1 MSYLEEPIVV
11 VGSACRFPG
20 GASSPSKLWE
30 LLHHPKDVLKEFPK
44 DRLNLGAFHHVD
56 GEYHGRTDVCNKG
69 YLLDDDIRN
78 FDTQFFN
85 LSPAEADA
93 MDPQQ
98 RLTME
103 VVYESVEAAGYTL
116 EEMRGS
122 PTSVYLGVMTGD
134 WHDIQM
140 RDPESI
146 NRYFATGTSKA
157 ILSNRLSYFFDFRG
171 PSMTLDTACSSSL
184 AAVHLAVQSLRS
196 GESRFSVACGVNL
209 ILDAGSYITES
220 KLHML
225 SPTSRSRMWDAGAD
239 GYARGEGVSAVVLKT
254 LSQAIADGDHIECV
268 IRETGMNSDGR
279 TTGITMPSSEA
290 QSSLIK
296 RTYEKA
302 GLDPL
307 VDRPQYFECHGTGTL
322 AGDPVEAR
330 AVRQSFFPQEAL
342 DEPGK
347 LYCGSIKTVIGH
359 TEGCAG
365 LAGLL
370 KASLA
375 VQYGVI
381 PPNLLFSK
389 LNPAIEPFYDTL
401 QIPTSPIPWPTVCN
415 GPRRTSV
422 NSFGFGGTNVHVIV
436 ENYIPPTQLIPQ
448 PTPSKNDSLLD
459 NKFVGPLTLS
469 AENEASLCRTI
480 ENIAKYIR
488 ENPSVSLDDLAFITQ
503 TRRTAFTSRASFSG
517 KSREKLLEALDS
529 AVEMSKKGGEI
540 GVRVPSSAE
549 PPAILGVFTGQGA
562 QWAAMGRSMIE
573 HSHVYRTSIENCEKA
588 LQDIPGAPSW
598 SLFKELIAPEDE
610 SRINEAVIS
619 QPLCI
624 ATQIAII
631 DVLRHANIRFD
642 AVVGH
647 SSGEIAA
654 AYAAGVLSLADAM
667 RVAYYRGLHA
677 GLSSGEKGKK
687 GAMMAIGLGY
697 EDAREFCGKFDGRI
711 QLAASNSPTGSTISG
726 DEDAVLEAK
735 AFLDKDNIFARLLKV
750 DTAYHSHHMLKC
762 AGPYLTSLR
771 SVNIQASRPSDGC
784 QWISSVYGNME
795 FEYDD
800 EDLENLQGQYWV
812 DNMVKPVLFSEAIE
826 CSLWKAGPFNLA
838 LEIGP
843 HPALRGPA
851 TQTMKTA
858 LGSIVPYSSM
868 LERGHDDVEAF
879 SSGIGYSWT
888 HLNKHV
894 DFVGYRAAFKGTDA
908 QRAPMLKNIPSYAWN
923 HDKIHWMESRPS
935 RRYRLAEK
943 PPHEILGR
951 RLGDDSDAEMRWR
964 NFLKPDEIPWVRGH
978 VFQGQILFPT
988 TGYMAMAI
996 QAGMEVAGSRPVK
1009 LVEICDLMIPRAC
1022 TLEEGR
1028 LGVEFVFSLK
1038 RLNSEEDEDKFVGEF
1053 ACFSCPS
1060 QTADSLE
1067 KNCYGTISISF
1078 GESTEDTLPSRTMV
1092 EGDTMSVD
1100 VHEYYSSLTKIG
1112 LEYQGLFRRI
1122 KTFDRKMGY
1131 ARATASWSM
1140 NDIGDQFVIHPG
1152 PLDVAFHSIIG
1163 AFCNPQSSSLWAPYL
1178 PVKVDR
1184 LALIPNV
1191 KYEGEPGQI
1200 NFDVDAFITKTT
1212 SNSFEGDVH
1221 IISPDGRTGV
1231 QAEGLTLKLFT
1242 EAQAIDDRPMF
1253 SKTVWKVDNFSSSK
1267 DFDEIVPDAEE
1278 LALAEIIDRTSFFWL
1293 RKIFE
1298 PLAESDITNW
1308 KPFHQS
1314 FFHAAKA
1321 ILQETKE
1328 NKHPTTKADWL
1339 TDSEDT
1345 IMEWKKQYA
1354 DQADLKLIHAV
1365 GENLVGVITADV
1377 QLLEVMLV
1385 DDMLSNLYTH
1395 GRALQPLNKLVAEL
1409 MEDLTFKYPRLDILE
1424 IGAGTGGT
1432 TNSVLNQI
1440 GNKYNR
1446 YTYTD
1451 VSAGFFDIAKNRF
1464 SHARG
1469 LDYKVLDI
1477 ERDPTEQGFLEG
1489 SQDVILAS
1497 NVLHATRNLK
1507 ETMKNVRKLLKP
1519 GGYLMMVEVTGEYL
1533 QLMLLMGGLPGW
1545 WLGVDE
1551 GRTRGPGITLTEWDT
1566 LLCDTGFSGAD
1577 KYVSDLPDKYKHACS
1592 LIISQAVD
1600 DNFRMLQDP
1609 LGFVDEI
1616 PLEERLVIVGG
1627 KNLKL
1632 SRTVKSLEKIA
1643 SRFTTDVFIANSIDS
1658 LADIHLVENTSYIVL
1673 SDLEKPIFSEPVTES
1688 RLKNLQNLF
1697 SKATDVLWVTSGRLE
1712 EDPYANMSVGLGRAL
1727 ITELPNLNL
1736 QYLDITKSDHDY
1748 RFIAEMFLKLK
1759 LHKIF
1764 SLNGSPMLWYTE
1776 PEIALQDD
1784 LIAIPR
1790 VILDAE
1796 RNDRLNSLRRTITK
1810 DVSLGDSPVVI
1821 RSQQGSL
1828 FLEQTTPWLKPL
1840 RPESLDG
1847 VTVTV
1852 DYSVSLPYLGNR
1864 HNVLSSGKTDRLG
1877 EQALC
1882 LSNDHTSEMY
1892 LRRDQLL
1899 VIEEGQIDPELLRK
1913 TAVCITANALLST
1926 LSDKVGP
1933 DSSVVIFGASLELS
1947 QALKQL
1953 SSEYKLIFVTTSKY
1967 ESTLFTYIHPQ
1978 ASARAIRHTLP
1989 KDVGHVIDLAGTG
2002 SEKTRALL
2010 SEIYPFTKSAAPNLV
2025 NGPVQEVL
2033 KTALSAARSLSVTLS
2048 MGSVLS
2054 LETLPSTPASS
2065 ISYPHVMDWTKR
2077 GVVKVN
2083 VRPINGDC
2091 LFSSEKTYLMVG
2103 LVSDLGRS
2111 FVRWMVDNGAKYVVL
2126 TSRSARVDERW
2137 LRELEASG
2145 AIVKVYKMDVSK
2157 RDSVQSVVDIIRQ
2170 EMPPIAGVC
2179 NGALVLHDQLFVEMQ
2194 PEALN
2199 EVFAPKVAGTLHLHE
2214 IFSEPDLDFF
2224 ISFSSMSSVV
2234 GNAGQSNYNA
2244 ASLFQA
2250 ALTNS
2255 RRAQG
2260 LAGAVISLGMVAD
2273 VGYIARRG
2281 ASLME
2286 RLKKVFY
2293 MPISEADAHL
2303 IFAEAIAASR
2313 PNNVDGT
2320 VEMASG
2326 IQPFTYTASTKSR
2339 PPWFANPRFSH
2350 FVRLEDELKE
2360 TTSEDFSNIPVLEL
2374 MDSASSEEEAAAA
2387 LLSAFSNKL
2396 ETLLQISPGSLNVD
2410 APLLDV
2416 GIDSL
2421 LAVEIRTWFLKQAH
2435 VDVPVLKVLSG
2446 DNARDICTLA
2456 TNKYLTA
2463 KMTERASTNETD
2475 SKVEAQKKPDILD
2488 DANQE
2493 PPSSDVSSEGDGPET
2508 STTATSVSLDTHS
2521 EMEALKKPEVERI
2534 EKLSF
2539 AQSR

>member
-1 MSYLEEPIVV
+1 MIPTHAMSSQGEPIAVI
-11 VGSACRFPG
+11 GSACRFPG

-30 LLHHPKDVLKEFPK
+30 LLHHPNDVLKTFPK
-44 DRLNLGAFHHVD
+44 DRLNLDAFHHND

-69 YLLDDDIRN
+69 YLLDDDIRH

-85 LSPAEADA
+85 LSPAEADS

-116 EEMRGS
+116 EGMRGS

-157 ILSNRLSYFFDFRG
+157 ILSNRVSYFFDFRG

-184 AAVHLAVQSLRS
+184 AAVHLAVQSLRN
-196 GESRFSVACGVNL
+196 GESRFSIACGVNL

-225 SPTSRSRMWDAGAD
+225 SPTSRSRMWDAAAD

-254 LSQAIADGDHIECV
+254 LSQAIADGDHIECI

-290 QSSLIK
+290 QSALIK
-296 RTYEKA
+296 RTYKKA
-302 GLDPL
+302 GLDSL

-342 DEPGK
+342 SGSEK
-347 LYCGSIKTVIGH
+347 LYCGSIKTIIGH

-375 VQYGVI
+375 VQHGVI
-381 PPNLLFSK
+381 PPNLLFSR

-401 QIPTSPIPWPTVCN
+401 QVPTAPVPWPVVSN

-422 NSFGFGGTNVHVIV
+422 NSFGFGGTNVHAIV
-436 ENYIPPTQLIPQ
+436 ENYIPRSKLIPQ
-448 PTPSKNDSLLD
+448 PTPSSNDALLD
-459 NKFVGPLTLS
+459 KFVGPLTLS
-469 AENEASLCRTI
+469 AENEASLCSNI
-480 ENIAKYIR
+480 KNIATYIR
-488 ENPSVSLDDLAFITQ
+488 ENPSINLNDLAFVTQ
-503 TRRTAFTSRASFSG
+503 TRRTTFTTRASFSA
-517 KSREKLLEALDS
+517 KTRAELLEALNS
-529 AVEMSKKGGEI
+529 AIETSKKGGET
-540 GVRVPSSAE
+540 GVRAQSSLE
-549 PPAILGVFTGQGA
+549 SPAILGVFTGQGA
-562 QWAAMGRSMIE
+562 QWAAMGRSMVK
-573 HSHVYRTSIENCEKA
+573 HSDVYRTSIEQCEDA
-588 LQDIPGAPSW
+588 LRDIPNGPEW
-598 SLFKELIAPEDE
+598 SLLKELVAPDSE
-610 SRINEAVIS
+610 SRINEAMIS
-619 QPLCI
+619 QPLCT
-624 ATQIAII
+624 ATQIAIV
-631 DVLRHANIRFD
+631 DVLRHANIRFN

-647 SSGEIAA
+647 SSGEIGA
-654 AYAAGVLSLADAM
+654 AYAAGVLSLTDAM
-667 RVAYYRGLHA
+667 RVAYYRGLYA
-677 GLSSGEKGKK
+677 RLASGGEGEQ
-687 GAMMAIGLGY
+687 GSMMAVGLGH
-697 EDAREFCGKFDGRI
+697 EETMDFCRKFDGRI
-711 QLAASNSPTGSTISG
+711 RLAASNSPTSSTISG
-726 DEDAVLEAK
+726 DEDAILEAK
-735 AFLDKDNIFARLLKV
+735 TLLDEQNIFARLLKV

-762 AGPYLTSLR
+762 AEPYLNSLK
-771 SVNIQASRPSDGC
+771 SVNIQANRPSDGC
-784 QWISSVYGNME
+784 QWISSVYGNIE

-800 EDLENLQGQYWV
+800 EDLEQLQGQYWV

-851 TQTMKTA
+851 TQTMKTT
-858 LGSIVPYSSM
+858 LGSVVPYSTL
-868 LERGHDDVEAF
+868 LERGHDDVETF
-879 SSGIGYSWT
+879 SRGVGYAWT
-888 HLNKHV
+888 HLTNLI
-894 DFVGYRAAFKGTDA
+894 DFAGYRTAFEGPDA
-908 QRAPMLKNIPSYAWN
+908 LRPQMLKNLPSYAWN
-923 HDKIHWMESRPS
+923 HSKIHWTESRPS

-951 RLGDDSDAEMRWR
+951 RVGDDSETEMRWR
-964 NFLKPDEIPWVRGH
+964 NFLKPNEISWVRGH

-1009 LVEICDLMIPRAC
+1009 LVEIRDLLIPRAC
-1022 TLEEGR
+1022 TLEEGK

-1038 RLNSEEDEDKFVGEF
+1038 RMNYEEDEDNFVGEF
-1053 ACFSCPS
+1053 TCFSCS
-1060 QTADSLE
+1060 NQAADSLE
-1067 KNCYGTISISF
+1067 KNCYGTISIEF
-1078 GESTEDTLPSRTMV
+1078 GEATEDTLPPRGQV
-1092 EGDTMSVD
+1092 DGDMMSVD
-1100 VHEYYSSLTKIG
+1100 VNEYYSSLTKIG
-1112 LEYQGLFRRI
+1112 LDYQGLFRGI
-1122 KTFDRKMGY
+1122 KTFNRRMGY

-1140 NDIGDQFVIHPG
+1140 NDVGDQYVIHPG

-1200 NFDVDAFITKTT
+1200 NFDVDAYITKIT

-1221 IISPDGRTGV
+1221 IISQDGRTGV

-1242 EAQAIDDRPMF
+1242 EAHASDDRPMF
-1253 SKTVWKVDNFSSSK
+1253 SKTVWKVDKFSSSN
-1267 DFDEIVPDAEE
+1267 DFDEIIPNGEE

-1293 RKIFE
+1293 RKIFD
-1298 PLAESDITNW
+1298 PLTENDITGW

-1314 FFHAAKA
+1314 FFHAAK
-1321 ILQETKE
+1321 IVLRETRE
-1328 NKHPTTKADWL
+1328 NKHPTTNVEWL
-1339 TDSEDT
+1339 NDSEDT
-1345 IMEWKKQYA
+1345 IMDWKRMYA
-1354 DQADLKLIHAV
+1354 NQADLKLIHAV
-1365 GENLVGVITADV
+1365 GENLVGVMTSDV

-1395 GRALQPLNKLVAEL
+1395 GRALLPLNRLVAEL
-1409 MEDLTFKYPRLDILE
+1409 MEDLTFKFPRLDILE
-1424 IGAGTGGT
+1424 VGAGTGGT
-1432 TNSVLNQI
+1432 TNSVLNKI
-1440 GNKYNR
+1440 GNAYNR

-1464 SHARG
+1464 SHARR

-1477 ERDPTEQGFLEG
+1477 ERDPTEQGFLQG

-1497 NVLHATRNLK
+1497 NVLHATRTLK

-1566 LLCDTGFSGAD
+1566 LLCDTGFSGAE

-1592 LIISQAVD
+1592 LIVSQAVD
-1600 DNFRMLQDP
+1600 DDIRMLQDP
-1609 LGFVDEI
+1609 LAFVDEL
-1616 PLEERLVIVGG
+1616 PLEERLVLVGG

-1632 SRTVKSLEKIA
+1632 SRTVKGLEKIA
-1643 SRFTTDVFIANSIDS
+1643 SRFATHVLVAASIDS

-1673 SDLEKPIFSEPVTES
+1673 SDLEKPLFSEPVTKS
-1688 RLKNLQNLF
+1688 RLKSLQRLF
-1697 SKATDVLWVTSGRLE
+1697 STATNVLWVTSGRLE
-1712 EDPYANMSVGLGRAL
+1712 ENPYANMSVGLGRAL

-1736 QYLDITKSDHDY
+1736 QYLDITNSDYDS

-1759 LHKIF
+1759 IHKTS
-1764 SLNGSPMLWYTE
+1764 SLSSNHMLWCNE
-1776 PEIALQDD
+1776 PEIVLRNG
-1784 LIAIPR
+1784 LLEVPR
-1790 VILDAE
+1790 VILDEE

-1810 DVSLGDSPVVI
+1810 DVFLDESPVTV
-1821 RSQQGSL
+1821 SSHHGSL
-1828 FLEQTTPWLKPL
+1828 VLEQTAPWFKPL
-1840 RPESLDG
+1840 PAEITNK
-1847 VTVTV
+1847 VTMTV
-1852 DYSVSLPYLGNR
+1852 DYSVSLPYSGSS
-1864 HNVLSSGKTDRLG
+1864 HTVLSSGKIDRSG
-1877 EQALC
+1877 DWAFC
-1882 LSNDHTSEMY
+1882 LSNNHISEISV
-1892 LRRDQLL
+1892 RKDQLL
-1899 VIEEGQIDPELLRK
+1899 VIEGAQVDPELLRT
-1913 TAVCITANALLST
+1913 TATCITANALLATISNT
-1926 LSDKVGP
+1926 VSP
-1933 DSSVVIFGASLELS
+1933 DSSVIIFGASSELL
-1947 QALKQL
+1947 QALTQL
-1953 SSEYKLIFVTTSKY
+1953 STGYKFVFVTTSK
-1967 ESTLFTYIHPQ
+1967 EQSTLFTYIHPQ
-1978 ASARAIRHTLP
+1978 ASARAIRQALP
-1989 KDVGHVIDLAGTG
+1989 KNIGYVFDLASDGA
-2002 SEKTRALL
+2002 EKTRALL
-2010 SEIYPFTKSAAPNLV
+2010 SELYPFMKLEATNFASNTVREILD
-2025 NGPVQEVL
+2025 N
-2033 KTALSAARSLSVTLS
+2033 ALFTARSLSTTRS

-2054 LETLPSTPASS
+2054 FEKLLSMPTSS
-2065 ISYPHVMDWTKR
+2065 ISYPHVVDWTQR
-2077 GVVKVN
+2077 GGVKVN
-2083 VRPINGDC
+2083 VKPINGDG
-2091 LFSSEKTYLMVG
+2091 LFSAEKTYLMVG

-2111 FVRWMVDNGAKYVVL
+2111 IVRWMVDNGAKYVVL
-2126 TSRSARVDERW
+2126 TSRSARVDEQW
-2137 LRELEASG
+2137 LRELEVSG
-2145 AIVKVYKMDVSK
+2145 AVVKVYKMDVSK
-2157 RDSVQSVVDIIRQ
+2157 RDSVQSVVDVVRK

-2179 NGALVLHDQLFVEMQ
+2179 NGALVLHDQLFVEMK

-2250 ALTNS
+2250 ALMNS

-2260 LAGAVISLGMVAD
+2260 LAGSVMSLGMVAD

-2293 MPISEADAHL
+2293 MPISETDAHL
-2303 IFAEAIAASR
+2303 IFAEAVAASS
-2313 PNNVDGT
+2313 PKNVEGT
-2320 VEMASG
+2320 IEMASG
-2326 IQPFTYTASTKSR
+2326 IQPFTYTASTKNR
-2339 PPWFANPRFSH
+2339 PPWSANPRFSH
-2350 FVRLEDELKE
+2350 FVRQEDESKE
-2360 TTSEDFSNIPVLEL
+2360 TRSDEFSNVPVREQ
-2374 MDSASSEEEAAAA
+2374 MDAASSEEEAAVA

-2396 ETLLQISPGSLNVD
+2396 ETLLQISPGSLNID

-2421 LAVEIRTWFLKQAH
+2421 LAVEIRTWFLKQVH

-2446 DNARDICTLA
+2446 DNARNICADA
-2456 TNKYLTA
+2456 TNKYLTT
-2463 KMTERASTNETD
+2463 KMTKGVSEPASSESD
-2475 SKVEAQKKPDILD
+2475 SKPESQKESDTSSVGD
-2488 DANQE
+2488 E
-2493 PPSSDVSSEGDGPET
+2493 PGTSS
-2508 STTATSVSLDTHS
+2508 TATSVDCDTTS
-2521 EMEALKKPEVERI
+2521 ETDVPKKPEIERT